1 MPQDYIYLE
10 TGEILENMASH
21 TDAVERFQHYEV
33 NVVSPDDVIT
43 LEAFKKVEA
52 VIKTE
57 MAVKVS
63 SSIW

>member
-1 MPQDYIYLE
+1 MLQDYIYLE
-10 TGEILENMASH
+10 TGEIIENMGCH

-43 LEAFKKVEA
+43 YEAFRKVEA
-52 VIKTE
+52 LIKAE